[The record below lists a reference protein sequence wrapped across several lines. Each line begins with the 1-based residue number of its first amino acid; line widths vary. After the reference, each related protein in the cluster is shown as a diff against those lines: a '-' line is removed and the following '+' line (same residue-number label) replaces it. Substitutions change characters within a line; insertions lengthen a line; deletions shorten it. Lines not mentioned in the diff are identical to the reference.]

1 MALAHRVQKLEGT
14 FRPARQ
20 IFVVP
25 ICYDCG
31 RALDEAAEATAHA
44 QSRARDIV
52 INSVRYA
59 DCPRCEKERA

>member
-1 MALAHRVQKLEGT
+1 MALAHRVQKLEDT
-14 FRPARQ
+14 LRPARQ

-44 QSRARDIV
+44 QSRAGDLT
-52 INSVRYA
+52 INRMVYA
-59 DCPRCEKERA
+59 GCPQCPR